1 MGAPGRSM
9 MFPQILFTEQSGK
22 DPICSERQTLDIGLG
37 GYEPVERR
45 QTWIS

>member
-9 MFPQILFTEQSGK
+9 MFPGILFTEQSGK
-22 DPICSERQTLDIGLG
+22 DPICSERQTLATGLG